1 MSTEDKLRDYLK
13 RVTTDLRQVRR
24 ELREERER
32 DAEPIAI
39 VGMSCRYPGGVRS
52 PEDLWE
58 LVDEGRDA
66 VAGFPERRGW
76 DLGALYH
83 PDPDHAGTFYAREGG
98 FLHDA
103 DEFDAEFFGISPR
116 EALAMDPQQRL
127 LLEIS
132 WEALERAGIPPE
144 SVRGTRAGVFAGVM
158 YHDYASRLPHAPA
171 DVEAYLGN
179 GSAGSVASGRVAFT
193 LGLEGPAVSVDTAC
207 SSSLVALHLAG
218 QALRSGECTL
228 ALAGGVAV
236 MSTTATFIEFSRQ
249 RGLSAD
255 GRCKPF
261 AAAADG
267 TGWAEG
273 AGMLVL
279 EKLSDAQRNG
289 HRVLAVVRGSAV
301 NSDGASNGLTAPSG
315 PAQQRVIRQALA
327 NARLT
332 PSEVDAVE
340 AHGTGTTLGD
350 PIEAQA
356 LIATYGRDRETPLWL
371 GSLKSNIGH
380 SQAAAGVGGVIKMV
394 MAMRHGALPRTLH
407 VDAPTPHVDWSTGA
421 VELLTEARPWP
432 EADRPRRAAVSSFGV
447 SGTNAHAVLEQ
458 APDTEAAPA
467 AAAGV
472 VPVVLSARSAEALTD
487 QAARLAD
494 RLADPDLAL
503 HDVAWSL
510 ATTRAAL
517 PERVAFAAASR
528 DEALDVLAGLGRGDV
543 VPAAVR
549 GSARGGAK
557 SVFVFP
563 GQGSQWAGM
572 AVELLDES
580 PVFAARMAAC
590 EAALASFVDWSLTD
604 VLRGVEGAPGF
615 DRVDV
620 VQPVLWAVMVSLA
633 TLWRSY
639 GVEPS
644 AVVGH
649 SQGEIAAAV
658 VAGALSLEDGARVV
672 ALRSKAILALA
683 GRGGMVSIPLPHAE
697 VTELIDDRISVAAV
711 NGPRSTVVSGD
722 ADALDELMDRCAE
735 REIRAKRVPVD
746 YASHSAHVASLEAE
760 LLDVLGPIQPRT
772 AEIPFYSTVTGE
784 PIDTTIVGA
793 RYWYDNLRN
802 TVRFEDAT
810 RALLARG
817 HSVFVECS
825 PHPVLTIGLQDTV
838 DDLGVALGTLR
849 RDEGGLRRFLTA
861 LADAHVH
868 GVSPEWAK
876 VFDGGRVVDLPTYA
890 FKRDRYWL
898 DAPAPT
904 SGSSDGGFWAAVD
917 RADLD
922 LGLPEDTLRD
932 VLPALAAWRRRHLE
946 SSAVD
951 GWRYRVTWEPV
962 DVERTKLS
970 GVWLVLGEDERG
982 VADALTAHG
991 ADVRREPTDEPL
1003 TGIVSLVG
1011 DGREAL
1017 TATTKL
1023 LQSDLDAPVWMIT
1036 SGAVTTGRGDRV
1048 RRPDRALAWGFGRV
1062 AALEQP
1068 DRWGGLLDL
1077 PETLDE
1083 RAAAR
1088 LAAVLAG
1095 TDEDQLAV
1103 RDSGVFARRLVRAQ
1117 ARPAADGW
1125 QPRGTVLVT
1134 GGTGALGGQVAE
1146 WLAANGA
1153 EHLVL
1158 TSRSGASAPGADELR
1173 EKLTALGVEVTIAA
1187 CDVADR
1193 DALAALLDGLDLTAV
1208 VHTAGVLDD
1217 GVISSLTEDRFDD
1230 VLRPKLDAALAL
1242 HELTGDLDA
1251 FVLFSSFAGTVGNAG
1266 QANYAA
1272 ANAFLEA
1279 LAEQRAADGL
1289 PATAIGWGHWAG
1301 GGLADDTLRGDR
1313 LRRDG
1318 LVAMDPALAVTG
1330 IARAIAQG
1338 DTVSVVAD
1346 VDWDRFVP
1354 VFTASRPSPLLA
1366 GFTPSTT
1373 DTPAPAGFAGQLAG
1387 LTGADRDRFLLDLV
1401 RAHVAGVLGH
1411 GSPSAIEPR
1420 RAFRELGFDSLT
1432 SVELRNRLS
1441 AATGLKLPAT
1451 VAFDHP
1457 TPLDLAALLGGEAG
1471 ERDVAPVLKAVADDP
1486 IAVVAMTCRYPGGVG
1501 SPEDLWELL
1510 AAGRDAMAPFPANR
1524 GWDLD
1529 ALYDPDP
1536 DHKGTC
1542 YAREGGFLY
1551 DADKFDA
1558 GFFGISPREALAM
1571 DPQQRLL
1578 LETSWELFER
1588 AGIDPDSVRG
1598 SETGV
1603 FVGTN
1608 GQDYAP
1614 GLHESPEGVE
1624 GYLLT
1629 GNAASVVCG
1638 RVAYTFGLEGPAV
1651 TVDTACSASLVAL
1664 HLATRA
1670 LRTGECSLA
1679 LAGGA
1684 TVMSKPGAFV
1694 EFSRQRGLSADGR
1707 CKAFAA
1713 GADGTGWG
1721 EGVGLILLERLS
1733 DAQRNG
1739 HRVLALLRGSAVNSD
1754 GASNGLTA
1762 PNGPSQQRVIRQALA
1777 DAGLTPSDVD
1787 AVEAHGTGTSLG
1799 DPIEA
1804 QALIATYGQDRTAA
1818 PLWLGSVKSNLGH
1831 TQSAAGV
1838 AGVIKMILAMHHGV
1852 LPKTLHIDEPTPEVD
1867 WSAGTVA
1874 LLTEA
1879 TPWPDT
1885 DRPRRAGVSSFGIG
1899 GTNAHVVLEA
1909 PPADESAEEPLE
1921 NGPVVLSARSAPA
1934 LRALSARLAT
1944 HVTASPDL
1952 TPAELGHALSTT
1964 RSAHRHRAALVA
1976 ADRTELLAG
1985 LTAVANGAA
1994 SVPTGEAAEGRRIAF
2009 LFTGQGSQRPGMG
2022 RELYREFPVFAD
2034 ALDQVCA
2041 HLDAHLDRPLKEVM
2055 FAEAGTLLDR
2065 TAYTQAALF
2074 ALEVAQFRLLEHWGI
2089 TPHQLLGHS
2098 IGELAAAHVAGV
2110 LTLADA
2116 ATLVAARG
2124 RLMQAL
2130 PTGGA
2135 MVAIQATEAEVSVY
2149 LSDRVSVAAL
2159 NGPNSTVISGDEAA
2173 VLAVAEKFAD
2183 RKTKRLTV
2191 SHAFHSPLMDP
2202 MLAEFRGIAESL
2214 TYGKTVVP
2222 IVSNV
2227 TGEPITEF
2235 NADYWVRHVREAVRF
2250 LDGVRTLEASGVDTY
2265 VELGPDGVLT
2275 GMAQDCVTEPAVFV
2289 AAQRR
2294 DREEPFA
2301 LRTALATLFVAGVEP
2316 DWAAVFGG
2324 KRALRDLPT
2333 YPFQRERFWLETTA
2347 RQPVKT
2353 STVDTWRY
2361 TITWRPMDDPAPG
2374 DLASWLVVV
2383 PPGESNDPAI
2393 DALTKAASVTVLETN
2408 DTDRET
2414 LTIRLASLDDVDG
2427 VLALGGLGPRVTTTL
2442 LQSLGDAGLDAP
2454 LWVATRGAVAT
2465 HPADRVDQPDQAM
2478 LWGLGRT
2485 AALEHPRRWG
2495 GLVDLPEHFDD
2506 RAAARLAG
2514 VLTGSTGED
2523 QLALRA
2529 NGLFARRLTPARPGR
2544 GDVDWAAAGPVLI
2557 TGGTGAL
2564 GSAVARYLAGQGAER
2579 LLLISR
2585 RGPAAP
2591 GAAALE
2597 TELTGLG
2604 AGVTIAACDAGDR
2617 AQLAAFL
2624 AGHPV
2629 GAVVHTAGVLDDGVL
2644 DALTADRFTD
2654 VLRAKATAAA
2664 NLHELTGDLS
2674 AFVLFSAFAGTVG
2687 NAGQASYAA
2696 ANAYLDAL
2704 AEQRRADG
2712 LPATSIAWGAWAG
2725 DGMAAG
2731 AVGDRL
2737 GRAGFT
2743 AMDPRVAVTALGVAE
2758 PSALVAVADVEWPV
2772 FAPGFSASRPSPLL
2786 ADLAPQPEVSTVDE
2800 RGFAERLAAV
2810 PDAERTRL
2818 LEDLVRETAGLVLGH
2833 NGAIEPARPFKE
2845 LGFTSLSAVEL
2856 RNRLDAATG
2865 LSLPATLVF
2874 DHPTPRALAAHL
2886 RAELM
2891 PAQGPGPMS
2900 LLDELDRLEAALAAL
2915 GPDELADLA
2924 PDDETRTR
2932 IGTRLKDLGT
2942 AWHQAADVPA
2952 ALGDELDD
2960 ATDDEIFALI
2970 DKKFGTS

>member
-24 ELREERER
+24 QLREEQERE
-32 DAEPIAI
+32 AEPVAI

-52 PEDLWE
+52 PEDLWR
-58 LVDEGRDA
+58 LVETGTDA
-66 VAGFPERRGW
+66 VGPFPDRRGW

-127 LLEIS
+127 LLEVS
-132 WEALERAGIPPE
+132 WEALERAGIDPAA
-144 SVRGTRAGVFAGVM
+144 VRGTRAGVFAGVM
-158 YHDYASRLPHAPA
+158 YHDYGSRLPQVPA

-193 LGLEGPAVSVDTAC
+193 FGFEGPAVSVDTAC
-207 SSSLVALHLAG
+207 SSSLVALHLAA
-218 QALRSGECTL
+218 QALRAGECTL

-236 MSTTATFIEFSRQ
+236 MSTTATFVEFSRQ

-273 AGMLVL
+273 VGMLVL

-289 HRVLAVVRGSAV
+289 HRVLAVVRGTAV

-327 NARLT
+327 SARLT

-356 LIATYGRDRETPLWL
+356 LLATYGRDRPEPLWL

-394 MAMRHGALPRTLH
+394 MAMRHGVLPKTLH
-407 VDAPTPHVDWSTGA
+407 VDAPTPHVDWTAGA

-432 EADRPRRAAVSSFGV
+432 SAERPRRAAVSSFGV

-458 APDTEAAPA
+458 APEIETATPA
-467 AAAGV
+467 TAGL
-472 VPVVLSARSAEALTD
+472 VPVVLSARTPEALEA
-487 QAARLAD
+487 QAARLAEGLGD
-494 RLADPDLAL
+494 TELADFAF
-503 HDVAWSL
+503 SL
-510 ATTRAAL
+510 ATTRSAL
-517 PERVAFAAASR
+517 PQRVAFVAEDRAEAS
-528 DEALDVLAGLGRGDV
+528 AVLHALGRGDV
-543 VPAAVR
+543 VPGAVR
-549 GSARGGAK
+549 GFARTGVK

-572 AVELLDES
+572 AVGLLDES
-580 PVFAARMAAC
+580 PVFATRMAEC
-590 EAALASFVDWSLTD
+590 EAALKSHVDWSLED
-604 VLRGVEGAPGF
+604 VLRGVSGAPGF

-633 TLWRSY
+633 ALWRSY

-683 GRGGMVSIPLPHAE
+683 GRGGMVSIPLPHDE
-697 VTELIDDRISVAAV
+697 IVLDDRISVAAV

-722 ADALDELMDRCAE
+722 AQALDELMDHCETAG
-735 REIRAKRVPVD
+735 IRAKRVPVD
-746 YASHSAHVASLEAE
+746 YASHSAHVEAIEAE
-760 LLDVLGPIQPRT
+760 LLELLAPIRPQT
-772 AEIPFYSTVTGE
+772 SEIPFYSTVTGE
-784 PIDTTIVGA
+784 PIDTATAGA

-861 LADAHVH
+861 LAEAHVH
-868 GVSPEWAK
+868 GVSPDWAQ
-876 VFDGGRVVDLPTYA
+876 VFGGGRVVDLPTYA
-890 FKRDRYWL
+890 FQRERYWL
-898 DAPAPT
+898 DAPAAPQG
-904 SGSSDGGFWAAVD
+904 GSDAEFWAAVE
-917 RADLD
+917 RAELDLD
-922 LGLPEDTLRD
+922 LPPETLGE
-932 VLPALAAWRRRHLE
+932 VLPALASWRRRNVLT
-946 SSAVD
+946 STVD
-951 GWRYRVTWEPV
+951 SWRYRVTWEPV
-962 DVERTKLS
+962 ETGRTTLS
-970 GVWLVLGEDERG
+970 GIWLVTGDDHLG
-982 VADALTAHG
+982 VADALAAHG

-1003 TGIVSLVG
+1003 TGVVLLVT
-1011 DGREAL
+1011 DGRDAL
-1017 TATTKL
+1017 VTATEPF
-1023 LQSDLDAPVWMIT
+1023 DAPVWALT

-1048 RRPDRALAWGFGRV
+1048 RHPDQALAWGFGRV
-1062 AALEQP
+1062 AALERP
-1068 DRWGGLLDL
+1068 DRWGGLVDL
-1077 PETLDE
+1077 PETLDD

-1095 TDEDQLAV
+1095 TGEDQLAL
-1103 RDSGVFARRLVRAQ
+1103 RDSGVFARRLVRATS
-1117 ARPAADGW
+1117 RPAVEPW

-1134 GGTGALGGQVAE
+1134 GGTGALGGHVAE

-1153 EHLVL
+1153 EHVVL
-1158 TSRSGASAPGADELR
+1158 TSRSGADAPGADELR
-1173 EKLTALGVEVTIAA
+1173 EKLTGLGAEVTIAA

-1193 DALAALLDGLDLTAV
+1193 AALAALLDGLDLTAV

-1217 GVISSLTEDRFDD
+1217 GVISSLTPDRFDA

-1301 GGLADDTLRGDR
+1301 GGLADDTVRGDR

-1330 IARAIAQG
+1330 IARAIEQG

-1354 VFTASRPSPLLA
+1354 VFTAARPSPLLD
-1366 GFTPSTT
+1366 GFRPSDPAPST
-1373 DTPAPAGFAGQLAG
+1373 DGFAGKLAA
-1387 LTGADRDRFLLDLV
+1387 LAGADRERFLLDLV
-1401 RAHVAGVLGH
+1401 LGHVAGVLGH
-1411 GSPSAIEPR
+1411 GSASAIDPR

-1457 TPLDLAALLGGEAG
+1457 TPAELAARLGGETGAPA
-1471 ERDVAPVLKAVADDP
+1471 APVVRAEIDDP
-1486 IAVVAMTCRYPGGVG
+1486 IAVVAMTCRYPGGAG
-1501 SPEDLWELL
+1501 SPEELWDLLS
-1510 AAGRDAMAPFPANR
+1510 AGGDAMSAFPANR

-1529 ALYDPDP
+1529 ALYHPDP

-1542 YAREGGFLY
+1542 YAREGGFLH
-1551 DADKFDA
+1551 DADRFDA
-1558 GFFGISPREALAM
+1558 DFFGISPREALAM

-1588 AGIDPDSVRG
+1588 AGIDPESLRG

-1670 LRTGECSLA
+1670 LRAGECSLA

-1694 EFSRQRGLSADGR
+1694 EFSRQRGLAADGR
-1707 CKAFAA
+1707 CKAFAS

-1721 EGVGLILLERLS
+1721 EGVGLLLLERLS
-1733 DAQRNG
+1733 DARRHG
-1739 HRVLALLRGSAVNSD
+1739 HRVLAVVRGSAVNSD

-1777 DAGLTPSDVD
+1777 DAGLEPSEVD
-1787 AVEAHGTGTSLG
+1787 AVEAHGTGTTLG

-1804 QALIATYGQDRTAA
+1804 QALIATYGRDRPGP

-1838 AGVIKMILAMHHGV
+1838 AGVIKMILAMRHGV
-1852 LPKTLHIDEPTPEVD
+1852 LPKTLHVDEPTPEVD
-1867 WSAGTVA
+1867 WSDGTVA

-1879 TPWPDT
+1879 TPWPET
-1885 DRPRRAGVSSFGIG
+1885 GRPRRAGVSSFGIG

-1909 PPADESAEEPLE
+1909 VPEESIQDSAEP
-1921 NGPVVLSARSAPA
+1921 GPVVLSARSAKA
-1934 LRALSARLAT
+1934 LRALAARLAARAEAEPEL
-1944 HVTASPDL
+1944 TAGQ
-1952 TPAELGHALSTT
+1952 LGHALGTT
-1964 RSAHRHRAALVA
+1964 RAAHRHRAAVVA
-1976 ADRTELLAG
+1976 DDRTELLAG
-1985 LTAVANGAA
+1985 LRALADGKPATTLT
-1994 SVPTGEAAEGRRIAF
+1994 TGEAADGRRIAV
-2009 LFTGQGSQRPGMG
+2009 LFTGQGSQRAGMG
-2022 RELYREFPVFAD
+2022 RELYETFPVFAD
-2034 ALDQVCA
+2034 AFDAVCA
-2041 HLDAHLDRPLKEVM
+2041 HLDAHLDRPLKPVV
-2055 FAEAGTLLDR
+2055 FAESATGLDR
-2065 TAYTQAALF
+2065 TEYTQAALF
-2074 ALEVAQFRLLEHWGI
+2074 ALEVAQFRLVEHWGVR
-2089 TPHQLLGHS
+2089 PEYLLGHS

-2110 LTLADA
+2110 LSLADA
-2116 ATLVAARG
+2116 AALVAARG

-2130 PTGGA
+2130 PAGGA
-2135 MVAIQATEAEVSVY
+2135 MVAIQATEEEVTPY
-2149 LSDRVSVAAL
+2149 LTDAVSIAAL
-2159 NGPNSTVISGDEAA
+2159 NGPESTVVSGAEEDVDA
-2173 VLAVAEKFAD
+2173 VVAHFAD

-2202 MLAEFRGIAESL
+2202 MLDEFRRVAESL
-2214 TYGKTVVP
+2214 SYSRPEIP
-2222 IVSNV
+2222 IVSNT
-2227 TGEPITEF
+2227 TGEPVKEF
-2235 NADYWVRHVREAVRF
+2235 DAGHWVRHVRGAVRF
-2250 LDGVRTLEASGVDTY
+2250 LDGVRTLEASGVDTFI
-2265 VELGPDGVLT
+2265 ELGPDGVLT
-2275 GMAQDCVTEPAVFV
+2275 GLAQDCVTKPAVFV

-2294 DREEPFA
+2294 DREEPVA
-2301 LRTALATLFVAGVEP
+2301 LRTALAALYVAGVTP
-2316 DWAAVFGG
+2316 DWTAVFGE
-2324 KRALRDLPT
+2324 RAGLVDLPT
-2333 YPFQRERFWLETTA
+2333 YPFQSERFWLETTPPARA
-2347 RQPVKT
+2347 RQ
-2353 STVDTWRY
+2353 SEVDSWRY
-2361 TITWRPMDDPAPG
+2361 GVAWHPMPDPEPG
-2374 DLASWLVVV
+2374 DLGSWLVVV
-2383 PPGESNDPAI
+2383 PPGETPE
-2393 DALTKAASVTVLETN
+2393 LAATVLETA

-2414 LTIRLASLDDVDG
+2414 LTIRLAALDDVDG
-2427 VLALGGLGPRVTTTL
+2427 VFAIGLAPEVVVTL
-2442 LQSLGDAGLDAP
+2442 LQSLGDAGIEAP
-2454 LWVATRGAVAT
+2454 LWVGTRGAVSTSPGDRVT
-2465 HPADRVDQPDQAM
+2465 HPEQAM

-2495 GLVDLPEHFDD
+2495 GLVDLPERLDD
-2506 RAAARLAG
+2506 RAATRLSAL
-2514 VLTGSTGED
+2514 LTGTSGED
-2523 QLALRA
+2523 QVALRPS
-2529 NGLFARRLTPARPGR
+2529 GLFARRLVPARPAR
-2544 GDVDWAAAGPVLI
+2544 GEVDWAAAGPVLV

-2564 GSAVARYLAGQGAER
+2564 GAEVARYLVGAGAR
-2579 LLLISR
+2579 NLILISR

-2591 GAAALE
+2591 GADDLGA
-2597 TELTGLG
+2597 ELTALG
-2604 AGVTIAACDAGDR
+2604 AEVTIAACDAGDR
-2617 AQLAAFL
+2617 DQLAALL
-2624 AGHPV
+2624 AAHPV

-2644 DALTADRFTD
+2644 DALTADRFPE

-2664 NLHELTGDLS
+2664 NLHELTTDLT

-2687 NAGQASYAA
+2687 NAGQATYAA

-2712 LPATSIAWGAWAG
+2712 LAATSIAWGAWAG
-2725 DGMAAG
+2725 AGMAAG

-2743 AMDPRVAVTALGVAE
+2743 AMDPKVAVTALGIAE
-2758 PSALVAVADVEWPV
+2758 PGPVVAVAAIDWPV
-2772 FAPGFSASRPSPLL
+2772 FAAGFTASRPSPLL
-2786 ADLAPQPEVSTVDE
+2786 AELAPRPSKTAVAEP
-2800 RGFAERLAAV
+2800 GFAERLAAV

-2818 LEDLVRETAGLVLGH
+2818 LEDLVRESAGLVLGH
-2833 NGAIEPARPFKE
+2833 ADAVEVARPFKE

-2865 LSLPATLVF
+2865 LALPATLVF

-2886 RAELM
+2886 GAELM
-2891 PAQGPGPMS
+2891 PAQAAVPVS
-2900 LLDELDRLEAALAAL
+2900 LLAELDRLEAALAAL

-2924 PDDETRTR
+2924 PDEEARGR
-2932 IGTRLKDLGT
+2932 IGTRLKELGT
-2942 AWHQAADVPA
+2942 AWQQVAAVPD

>member
-1 MSTEDKLRDYLK
+1 M
-13 RVTTDLRQVRR
+13 
-24 ELREERER
+24 
-32 DAEPIAI
+32 
-39 VGMSCRYPGGVRS
+39 
-52 PEDLWE
+52 
-58 LVDEGRDA
+58 
-66 VAGFPERRGW
+66 
-76 DLGALYH
+76 
-83 PDPDHAGTFYAREGG
+83 
-98 FLHDA
+98 
-103 DEFDAEFFGISPR
+103 
-116 EALAMDPQQRL
+116 
-127 LLEIS
+127 
-132 WEALERAGIPPE
+132 
-144 SVRGTRAGVFAGVM
+144 
-158 YHDYASRLPHAPA
+158 
-171 DVEAYLGN
+171 
-179 GSAGSVASGRVAFT
+179 
-193 LGLEGPAVSVDTAC
+193 
-207 SSSLVALHLAG
+207 
-218 QALRSGECTL
+218 
-228 ALAGGVAV
+228 
-236 MSTTATFIEFSRQ
+236 
-249 RGLSAD
+249 
-255 GRCKPF
+255 
-261 AAAADG
+261 
-267 TGWAEG
+267 
-273 AGMLVL
+273 
-279 EKLSDAQRNG
+279 
-289 HRVLAVVRGSAV
+289 
-301 NSDGASNGLTAPSG
+301 
-315 PAQQRVIRQALA
+315 
-327 NARLT
+327 
-332 PSEVDAVE
+332 
-340 AHGTGTTLGD
+340 
-350 PIEAQA
+350 
-356 LIATYGRDRETPLWL
+356 
-371 GSLKSNIGH
+371 
-380 SQAAAGVGGVIKMV
+380 
-394 MAMRHGALPRTLH
+394 
-407 VDAPTPHVDWSTGA
+407 
-421 VELLTEARPWP
+421 
-432 EADRPRRAAVSSFGV
+432 
-447 SGTNAHAVLEQ
+447 
-458 APDTEAAPA
+458 
-467 AAAGV
+467 
-472 VPVVLSARSAEALTD
+472 
-487 QAARLAD
+487 
-494 RLADPDLAL
+494 
-503 HDVAWSL
+503 
-510 ATTRAAL
+510 
-517 PERVAFAAASR
+517 
-528 DEALDVLAGLGRGDV
+528 
-543 VPAAVR
+543 
-549 GSARGGAK
+549 
-557 SVFVFP
+557 
-563 GQGSQWAGM
+563 
-572 AVELLDES
+572 
-580 PVFAARMAAC
+580 
-590 EAALASFVDWSLTD
+590 
-604 VLRGVEGAPGF
+604 
-615 DRVDV
+615 
-620 VQPVLWAVMVSLA
+620 
-633 TLWRSY
+633 
-639 GVEPS
+639 
-644 AVVGH
+644 
-649 SQGEIAAAV
+649 
-658 VAGALSLEDGARVV
+658 
-672 ALRSKAILALA
+672 
-683 GRGGMVSIPLPHAE
+683 
-697 VTELIDDRISVAAV
+697 
-711 NGPRSTVVSGD
+711 
-722 ADALDELMDRCAE
+722 
-735 REIRAKRVPVD
+735 
-746 YASHSAHVASLEAE
+746 
-760 LLDVLGPIQPRT
+760 
-772 AEIPFYSTVTGE
+772 
-784 PIDTTIVGA
+784 
-793 RYWYDNLRN
+793 
-802 TVRFEDAT
+802 
-810 RALLARG
+810 
-817 HSVFVECS
+817 
-825 PHPVLTIGLQDTV
+825 
-838 DDLGVALGTLR
+838 
-849 RDEGGLRRFLTA
+849 
-861 LADAHVH
+861 
-868 GVSPEWAK
+868 
-876 VFDGGRVVDLPTYA
+876 
-890 FKRDRYWL
+890 
-898 DAPAPT
+898 
-904 SGSSDGGFWAAVD
+904 
-917 RADLD
+917 
-922 LGLPEDTLRD
+922 PEDTLRD
-932 VLPALAAWRRRHLE
+932 VLPALAAWRRRHLD
-946 SSAVD
+946 SSTVD

-962 DVERTKLS
+962 DVERVKLS
-970 GVWLVLGEDERG
+970 GVWLVLGEDDLG
-982 VADALTAHG
+982 VADALAAHG

-1003 TGIVSLVG
+1003 AGIVSLVG

-1023 LQSDLDAPVWMIT
+1023 LQSELDAPVWTIT

-1048 RRPDRALAWGFGRV
+1048 RHPDQALAWGFGRV

-1077 PETLDE
+1077 PETLDD

-1095 TDEDQLAV
+1095 TGEDQVAV

-1117 ARPAADGW
+1117 PRPAADGW

-1158 TSRSGASAPGADELR
+1158 TSRSGATAPGAEELR
-1173 EKLTALGVEVTIAA
+1173 AKLTALGVEVTIAA

-1217 GVISSLTEDRFDD
+1217 GVISALTDDRFDD

-1251 FVLFSSFAGTVGNAG
+1251 FVLFSSFAGTVGHAG

-1330 IARAIAQG
+1330 IARAIEQG

-1354 VFTASRPSPLLA
+1354 VFTASRPSPLLG
-1366 GFTPSTT
+1366 GFTPSTA
-1373 DTPAPAGFAGQLAG
+1373 DTPAPAGFAGQLAA
-1387 LTGADRDRFLLDLV
+1387 LTGTDRDRFLLDLV

-1457 TPLDLAALLGGEAG
+1457 TPLDLATLLGGEAG
-1471 ERDVAPVLKAVADDP
+1471 ERDVAPVGAVVDAVADDP

-1588 AGIDPDSVRG
+1588 AGIDPDSLRG

-1603 FVGTN
+1603 YIGTN

-1670 LRTGECSLA
+1670 LRNGECSLA

-1733 DAQRNG
+1733 DARRNG

-1804 QALIATYGQDRTAA
+1804 QALIATYGRDRADA

-1838 AGVIKMILAMHHGV
+1838 AGVIKMILAMHHGL
-1852 LPKTLHIDEPTPEVD
+1852 LPKSLHIDEPTPEVD

-1909 PPADESAEEPLE
+1909 APSDESVDEPLE
-1921 NGPVVLSARSAPA
+1921 NGPLVLSARSAPA
-1934 LRALSARLAT
+1934 LRALSARLAA

-1964 RSAHRHRAALVA
+1964 RTAHRHRAALVA
-1976 ADRTELLAG
+1976 ADRTELLVG
-1985 LTAVANGAA
+1985 LTALAEGAA
-1994 SVPTGEAAEGRRIAF
+1994 SVPTGEASEGRRIAF

-2034 ALDQVCA
+2034 ALDKVCA

-2055 FAEAGTLLDR
+2055 FAEPGTEITASIEAGSEAAALLDQ

-2149 LSDRVSVAAL
+2149 LSDRVTIAAL
-2159 NGPNSTVISGDEAA
+2159 NGPDSTVISGDEAA
-2173 VLAVAEKFAD
+2173 VKAVAEHFAD
-2183 RKTKRLTV
+2183 RKTKQLTV

-2202 MLAEFRGIAESL
+2202 MLEEFRDIAESL
-2214 TYGKTVVP
+2214 SYGKTAIP

-2235 NADYWVRHVREAVRF
+2235 NADYWVRHVGEAVRF
-2250 LDGVRTLEASGVDTY
+2250 LDGVRALEASGVDTY

-2275 GMAQDCVTEPAVFV
+2275 GMAQDCLAEPAVFV

-2301 LRTALATLFVAGVEP
+2301 LRTALATLFVAGVKP

-2333 YPFQRERFWLETTA
+2333 YPFQGERFWLETTA
-2347 RQPVKT
+2347 RQPAKP

-2361 TITWRPMDDPAPG
+2361 AITWRPTDDPAPG
-2374 DLASWLVVV
+2374 NLASWLVVV
-2383 PPGESNDPAI
+2383 PPGEANDPAI
-2393 DALTKAASVTVLETN
+2393 DALTKAAAVTILETD

-2427 VLALGGLGPRVTTTL
+2427 VLALGGLGPQVTTTL
-2442 LQSLGDAGLDAP
+2442 LQSLGDAGIDAP

-2495 GLVDLPEHFDD
+2495 GLIDLPAHFDD
-2506 RAAARLAG
+2506 RAAARLTG

-2523 QLALRA
+2523 QLALRT

-2544 GDVDWAAAGPVLI
+2544 GDVDWAAAGPVLV

-2564 GSAVARYLAGQGAER
+2564 GSAVARYLAGRGAER

-2597 TELTGLG
+2597 TELTALG
-2604 AGVTIAACDAGDR
+2604 ADVTIAACDAGDR

-2624 AGHPV
+2624 ADHPV

-2654 VLRAKATAAA
+2654 VLAAKATAAA

-2737 GRAGFT
+2737 GRAGFA

-2758 PSALVAVADVEWPV
+2758 PSAFVAVADVDWPV
-2772 FAPGFSASRPSPLL
+2772 FAPGFTASRPSPLL

-2833 NGAIEPARPFKE
+2833 TGAIEPARPFKE

-2891 PAQGPGPMS
+2891 PAQGPGPVS

-2915 GPDELADLA
+2915 GPDELTDLA
-2924 PDDETRTR
+2924 PDDEARAR

-2952 ALGDELDD
+2952 AIGDELDD

>member
-24 ELREERER
+24 QLREEQER
-32 DAEPIAI
+32 ADEPVAI

-52 PEDLWE
+52 PEDLWR
-58 LVDEGRDA
+58 LVEQGTDA
-66 VAGFPERRGW
+66 VGPFPDRRGW

-103 DEFDAEFFGISPR
+103 DEFDAEFFGVSPR

-127 LLEIS
+127 LLEVS
-132 WEALERAGIPPE
+132 WEALERAGIDPAA
-144 SVRGTRAGVFAGVM
+144 VRGTRAGVFAGVM
-158 YHDYASRLPHAPA
+158 YHDYGSRLPQAPA

-193 LGLEGPAVSVDTAC
+193 LGFEGPAVSVDTAC
-207 SSSLVALHLAG
+207 SSSLVALHLAA
-218 QALRSGECTL
+218 QALRAGECTL

-236 MSTTATFIEFSRQ
+236 MSTTATFVEFSRQ

-273 AGMLVL
+273 VGMLVL

-289 HRVLAVVRGSAV
+289 HRVLAVVRGTAV

-327 NARLT
+327 GARLT
-332 PSEVDAVE
+332 PSEVDVVE

-356 LIATYGRDRETPLWL
+356 LLATYGRDRSEPLWL

-394 MAMRHGALPRTLH
+394 MAMRHGVLPKTLH
-407 VDAPTPHVDWSTGA
+407 VDAPTPHVDWSAGS
-421 VELLTEARPWP
+421 VELLTEARPWHVA
-432 EADRPRRAAVSSFGV
+432 ERPRRAAVSSFGV

-458 APDTEAAPA
+458 APESEAASPA
-467 AAAGV
+467 TAGL
-472 VPVVLSARSAEALTD
+472 VPVVLSARTPEALQA
-487 QAARLAD
+487 QAARLAENLAENTGE
-494 RLADPDLAL
+494 LADSAF
-503 HDVAWSL
+503 SL
-510 ATTRAAL
+510 ATTRSAL
-517 PERVAFAAASR
+517 PQRVAFVAGDRA
-528 DEALDVLAGLGRGDV
+528 EALDVLTALGRGDV
-543 VPAAVR
+543 APGAVR
-549 GSARGGAK
+549 GSARSGVK

-572 AVELLDES
+572 AVGLLASS
-580 PVFAARMAAC
+580 PVFAARMAEC
-590 EAALASFVDWSLTD
+590 ETALASHVDWSLGD
-604 VLRGVEGAPGF
+604 VLREAEGAPGF

-633 TLWRSY
+633 ALWRSY

-672 ALRSKAILALA
+672 ALRSKAILAIA
-683 GRGGMVSIPLPHAE
+683 GRGGMVSIPLPHD
-697 VTELIDDRISVAAV
+697 ELVLDERISTAAV

-722 ADALDELMDRCAE
+722 AEALDELMDHCETAG
-735 REIRAKRVPVD
+735 IRAKRVPVD
-746 YASHSAHVASLEAE
+746 YASHSAHVEAIETE
-760 LLDVLGPIQPRT
+760 LLELLAPIRPRT

-784 PIDTTIVGA
+784 PIDTATVGA

-825 PHPVLTIGLQDTV
+825 PHPVLTIGLQDTL
-838 DDLGVALGTLR
+838 DDNGVALGTLR
-849 RDEGGLRRFLTA
+849 RGEGDLRRFLTA
-861 LADAHVH
+861 LAEAHVH
-868 GVSPEWAK
+868 GVSPDWAT
-876 VFDGGRVVDLPTYA
+876 VFGGGRVVDLPTYA
-890 FKRDRYWL
+890 FQRERYWL
-898 DAPAPT
+898 DAPAPAPG
-904 SGSSDGGFWAAVD
+904 GSDAGFWAAVEN
-917 RADLD
+917 AELDLD
-922 LGLPEDTLRD
+922 LPAETLEE
-932 VLPALAAWRRRHLE
+932 VLPALAAWRRRHVQ
-946 SSAVD
+946 SSTVD

-962 DVERTKLS
+962 ETARTTLE
-970 GVWLVLGEDERG
+970 GTWLVVGDDPLG
-982 VADALTAHG
+982 VADALAAHG
-991 ADVRREPTDEPL
+991 ADVRREATGEPL
-1003 TGIVSLVG
+1003 AGVVLLVA
-1011 DGREAL
+1011 DGRDAL
-1017 TATTKL
+1017 AAATAL
-1023 LQSDLDAPVWMIT
+1023 LDLGAPLWTVT
-1036 SGAVTTGRGDRV
+1036 AGAVTTGRGDRV
-1048 RRPDRALAWGFGRV
+1048 RHPDQALAWGFGRV
-1062 AALEQP
+1062 AALERP
-1068 DRWGGLLDL
+1068 ADWGGLVDL
-1077 PETLDE
+1077 PETLDD

-1088 LAAVLAG
+1088 LAVVLAG
-1095 TDEDQLAV
+1095 TGEDQVAV
-1103 RDSGVFARRLVRAQ
+1103 RGSGVFARRLVRA
-1117 ARPAADGW
+1117 ASRPATRRW

-1134 GGTGALGGQVAE
+1134 GGTGALGGHVAE

-1158 TSRSGASAPGADELR
+1158 TSRRGADAPGAAELR
-1173 EKLTALGVEVTIAA
+1173 EKLTGLGAEVTIAA

-1217 GVISSLTEDRFDD
+1217 GVLSSLTPERTDA

-1301 GGLADDTLRGDR
+1301 GGLADDTVRGDR

-1318 LVAMDPALAVTG
+1318 LVAMDPVLAVTG
-1330 IARAIAQG
+1330 IARAVEQG

-1354 VFTASRPSPLLA
+1354 EFTAARPSPLLD
-1366 GFTPSTT
+1366 GFATAAA
-1373 DTPAPAGFAGQLAG
+1373 DPAPEGFAGRLAA
-1387 LTGADRDRFLLDLV
+1387 LTGADRERFLLDLV
-1401 RAHVAGVLGH
+1401 LGHVAGVLGH
-1411 GSPSAIEPR
+1411 GSASAIDPR

-1432 SVELRNRLS
+1432 SVELRNRLG

-1457 TPLDLAALLGGEAG
+1457 TPAELAALLGGETGVPA
-1471 ERDVAPVLKAVADDP
+1471 APVVRAETDDP

-1501 SPEDLWELL
+1501 SPEELWDLLST
-1510 AAGRDAMAPFPANR
+1510 GGDAMSAFPANR

-1529 ALYDPDP
+1529 ALYHPDP

-1542 YAREGGFLY
+1542 YAREGGFLH
-1551 DADKFDA
+1551 DADRFDA
-1558 GFFGISPREALAM
+1558 DFFGISPREALAM

-1588 AGIDPDSVRG
+1588 AGIDPESLRG

-1670 LRTGECSLA
+1670 LRNGECSLA

-1694 EFSRQRGLSADGR
+1694 EFSRQRGLAADGR

-1721 EGVGLILLERLS
+1721 EGVGLLLLERLS
-1733 DAQRNG
+1733 DARRNG
-1739 HRVLALLRGSAVNSD
+1739 HRVLALVRGSAVNSD

-1762 PNGPSQQRVIRQALA
+1762 PNGPAQQRVIRQALA
-1777 DAGLTPSDVD
+1777 DAGLAPSDVD

-1804 QALIATYGQDRTAA
+1804 QALIATYGRDRSGP
-1818 PLWLGSVKSNLGH
+1818 PLYLGSVKSNLGH

-1838 AGVIKMILAMHHGV
+1838 AGVIKMILAMRRGV
-1852 LPKTLHIDEPTPEVD
+1852 LPKTLHVGEPTPEVD
-1867 WSAGTVA
+1867 WSDGTVA
-1874 LLTEA
+1874 LLTET
-1879 TPWPDT
+1879 TPWPET
-1885 DRPRRAGVSSFGIG
+1885 GQPRRAGVSSFGIG

-1909 PPADESAEEPLE
+1909 VPEEPVGDTPE
-1921 NGPVVLSARSAPA
+1921 SGPVVLSARSAKA
-1934 LRALSARLAT
+1934 LRALASRLGARAEAEPEL
-1944 HVTASPDL
+1944 TAGQ
-1952 TPAELGHALSTT
+1952 LGQALGTT
-1964 RSAHRHRAALVA
+1964 RAAHRHRAAVVA
-1976 ADRTELLAG
+1976 DDRGELLAG
-1985 LTAVANGAA
+1985 LRALADGKPAPALT
-1994 SVPTGEAAEGRRIAF
+1994 TGEAADGRRVAV
-2009 LFTGQGSQRPGMG
+2009 LFTGQGSQRAGMG
-2022 RELYREFPVFAD
+2022 RELYQTFPVFAD
-2034 ALDQVCA
+2034 AFDAVCA
-2041 HLDAHLDRPLKEVM
+2041 HLDAHLDRPLKPVV
-2055 FAEAGTLLDR
+2055 FAEDPAELDR
-2065 TAYTQAALF
+2065 TEYTQAALF
-2074 ALEVAQFRLLEHWGI
+2074 ALEVAQFRLVEHWGVR
-2089 TPHQLLGHS
+2089 PEFLLGHS

-2110 LTLADA
+2110 LSLADA
-2116 ATLVAARG
+2116 TALVAARG

-2130 PTGGA
+2130 PAGGA
-2135 MVAIQATEAEVSVY
+2135 MVAIQATEEEVTPY
-2149 LSDRVSVAAL
+2149 LTDAVSIAAL
-2159 NGPNSTVISGDEAA
+2159 NGPESTVVSGASEAVEA
-2173 VLAVAEKFAD
+2173 VVAHFAD

-2202 MLAEFRGIAESL
+2202 MLDEFRRVAEGLS
-2214 TYGKTVVP
+2214 YGRPRIP
-2222 IVSNV
+2222 IVSNT
-2227 TGEPITEF
+2227 TGESVTEF
-2235 NADYWVRHVREAVRF
+2235 DAGHWVRHVRGAVRF
-2250 LDGVRTLEASGVDTY
+2250 LDGVRTLEASGVDTF

-2275 GMAQDCVTEPAVFV
+2275 GLAQDCVTKPAVFV

-2294 DREEPFA
+2294 DREEPVA
-2301 LRTALATLFVAGVEP
+2301 LRTALAALYVAGVTP
-2316 DWAAVFGG
+2316 DWAAVFGD
-2324 KRALRDLPT
+2324 RAGLVDLPT
-2333 YPFQRERFWLETTA
+2333 YPFQGERFWLETTPPA
-2347 RQPVKT
+2347 RTTQ
-2353 STVDTWRY
+2353 SEVDGWRY
-2361 TITWRPMDDPAPG
+2361 GVAWHPMPDPEPG
-2374 DLASWLVVV
+2374 DLGSWLVVV
-2383 PPGESNDPAI
+2383 PPGETSD
-2393 DALTKAASVTVLETN
+2393 LAATVLETA

-2414 LTIRLASLDDVDG
+2414 LTIRLAALDDVDG
-2427 VLALGGLGPRVTTTL
+2427 VFALGLAPEVVATL
-2442 LQSLGDAGLDAP
+2442 LQSLGDAGIEAP
-2454 LWVATRGAVAT
+2454 LWVGTRGAVST
-2465 HPADRVDQPDQAM
+2465 SPGDRVTRPEQAM

-2495 GLVDLPEHFDD
+2495 GMVDLPDHLDD
-2506 RAAARLAG
+2506 RAAARLSAL
-2514 VLTGSTGED
+2514 LTRTTGED
-2523 QLALRA
+2523 QVALRPS
-2529 NGLFARRLTPARPGR
+2529 GLFARRLVPARPGR
-2544 GDVDWAAAGPVLI
+2544 GEVDWATAGPVLV

-2564 GSAVARYLAGQGAER
+2564 GSEVARYLAGAGAGN
-2579 LLLISR
+2579 LVLISR

-2591 GAAALE
+2591 GADALE
-2597 TELTGLG
+2597 AELTAFG
-2604 AGVTIAACDAGDR
+2604 AEVTIAACDAGDR
-2617 AQLAAFL
+2617 DQLAALL
-2624 AGHPV
+2624 AAHPV

-2644 DALTADRFTD
+2644 DALTPDRFTE

-2664 NLHELTGDLS
+2664 NLHELTTGLT

-2687 NAGQASYAA
+2687 NAGQATYAA

-2712 LPATSIAWGAWAG
+2712 LAATSIAWGAWAG

-2743 AMDPRVAVTALGVAE
+2743 AMDPKVAVTALGIAE
-2758 PSALVAVADVEWPV
+2758 PGPLVAVAAIDWPV
-2772 FAPGFSASRPSPLL
+2772 FAAGFTASRPSPLL
-2786 ADLAPQPEVSTVDE
+2786 AELAPRPAQPASPEP
-2800 RGFAERLAAV
+2800 GFAERLAAV

-2818 LEDLVRETAGLVLGH
+2818 LEDLVRESAGLVLGH
-2833 NGAIEPARPFKE
+2833 ANAVEVARPFKE

-2886 RAELM
+2886 GAELM
-2891 PAQGPGPMS
+2891 PAQAAAPVS

-2915 GPDELADLA
+2915 GPDELAELA
-2924 PDDETRTR
+2924 PDEQARGR
-2932 IGTRLKDLGT
+2932 IGTRLKELGS
-2942 AWHQAADVPA
+2942 AWHQVAAVPA
-2952 ALGDELDD
+2952 DALGDELDD